1 MEVPSAERLR
11 ERLTEESLLW
21 NYRIGKNCS
30 SYGQVGSGGVVP
42 MQYNNLEKS
51 GHHHFITLM

>member
-30 SYGQVGSGGVVP
+30 SYGQVGSGGWFPCSTTTWKKVVTII
-42 MQYNNLEKS
+42 S
-51 GHHHFITLM
+51 SH